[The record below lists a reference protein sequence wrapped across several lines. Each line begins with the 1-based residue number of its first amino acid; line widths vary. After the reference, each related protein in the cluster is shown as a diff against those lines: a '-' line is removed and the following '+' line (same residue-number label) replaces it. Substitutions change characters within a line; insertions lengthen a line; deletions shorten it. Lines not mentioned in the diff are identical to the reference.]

1 VMLKKKSLKNFKI
14 VGDNVECWWVII
26 GVAVGCGD
34 KKECRKFVEELQNYG
49 GWASGDRDDR
59 LKRPGSRRGTSK
71 WRATMVNMRLQS
83 RMLNMRRMMPG
94 GRPKGKATGG
104 EIS

>member
-1 VMLKKKSLKNFKI
+1 MVKKKFSEVVEIMGDSDEYLVGKEKSLRNFKI

-59 LKRPGSRRGTSK
+59 PEG
-71 WRATMVNMRLQS
+71 
-83 RMLNMRRMMPG
+83 
-94 GRPKGKATGG
+94 
-104 EIS
+104 

>member
-1 VMLKKKSLKNFKI
+1 MNPLFVISYYYYFSVSCGGEKKNFLKLLKLWATVMKKSLRNFKI

-26 GVAVGCGD
+26 GVVVGCGD

-59 LKRPGSRRGTSK
+59 PEG
-71 WRATMVNMRLQS
+71 
-83 RMLNMRRMMPG
+83 
-94 GRPKGKATGG
+94 
-104 EIS
+104 

>member
-1 VMLKKKSLKNFKI
+1 LRNFKI

-26 GVAVGCGD
+26 GVVVGCGD

-59 LKRPGSRRGTSK
+59 PEG
-71 WRATMVNMRLQS
+71 
-83 RMLNMRRMMPG
+83 
-94 GRPKGKATGG
+94 
-104 EIS
+104 